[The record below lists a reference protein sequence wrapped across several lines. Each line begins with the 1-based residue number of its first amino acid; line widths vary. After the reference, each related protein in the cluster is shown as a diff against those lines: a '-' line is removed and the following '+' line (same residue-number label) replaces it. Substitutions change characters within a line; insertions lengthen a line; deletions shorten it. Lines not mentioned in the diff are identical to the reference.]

1 METIFDYNQ
10 IKQIIPHRQ
19 PFLLI
24 DKVVEYEEGQRCVA
38 IKQVSGN
45 EPFFQGHFPEYA
57 VMPGVLITEALAQ
70 TGAVAILNSEENKGK
85 IALFAGI
92 DKCRFK
98 RQVVPGDTLTLEVEI
113 TKIKGPIGKGNA
125 KATVDSQLACSCEL
139 TFAIQDVK

>member
-1 METIFDYNQ
+1 METIFDYNE
-10 IKQIIPHRQ
+10 IKEIIPHRQ

-24 DKVVEYEEGQRCVA
+24 DRVVEYEAGERCVA

-45 EPFFQGHFPEYA
+45 EPFFQGHFPDYA

-85 IALFAGI
+85 LALFAGI

-98 RQVVPGDTLTLEVEI
+98 KQVTPGDTLRLEVEI
-113 TKIKGPIGKGNA
+113 TKMRGPIGKGNA
-125 KATVDSQLACSCEL
+125 KATVDGQLACSCEL
-139 TFAIQDVK
+139 TFAIQAK

>member
-125 KATVDSQLACSCEL
+125 KATVDRQLACSCEL

>member
-125 KATVDSQLACSCEL
+125 KATVDGQLAVVVNL
-139 TFAIQDVK
+139 HLQFKM

>member
-70 TGAVAILNSEENKGK
+70 TGAIAILNSEENKK
-85 IALFAGI
+85 VKSLYLLVLIN
-92 DKCRFK
+92 
-98 RQVVPGDTLTLEVEI
+98 VVL
-113 TKIKGPIGKGNA
+113 N
-125 KATVDSQLACSCEL
+125 
-139 TFAIQDVK
+139 VK

>member
-45 EPFFQGHFPEYA
+45 EPLFQGHFPSYQ
-57 VMPGVLITEALAQ
+57 VMPGVLITEAF
-70 TGAVAILNSEENKGK
+70 LNRCGSY
-85 IALFAGI
+85 
-92 DKCRFK
+92 FK
-98 RQVVPGDTLTLEVEI
+98 
-113 TKIKGPIGKGNA
+113 
-125 KATVDSQLACSCEL
+125 
-139 TFAIQDVK
+139 

>member
-125 KATVDSQLACSCEL
+125 KEIGRASCRER
-139 TFAIQDVK
+139 V

>member
-125 KATVDSQLACSCEL
+125 KATVDGQLDRKS
-139 TFAIQDVK
+139 VV

>member
-1 METIFDYNQ
+1 MEDFNHGNNFDYNQ

-57 VMPGVLITEALAQ
+57 VMPGVLIT
-70 TGAVAILNSEENKGK
+70 
-85 IALFAGI
+85 
-92 DKCRFK
+92 K
-98 RQVVPGDTLTLEVEI
+98 R
-113 TKIKGPIGKGNA
+113 
-125 KATVDSQLACSCEL
+125 
-139 TFAIQDVK
+139 

>member
-10 IKQIIPHRQ
+10 IKNIIPHRQ

-57 VMPGVLITEALAQ
+57 VMPGVLITEALAH
-70 TGAVAILNSEENKGK
+70 TGAVAILNSEQNKGK
-85 IALFAGI
+85 IALFACI

-98 RQVVPGDTLTLEVEI
+98 RQVVPGDTL
-113 TKIKGPIGKGNA
+113 
-125 KATVDSQLACSCEL
+125 QL
-139 TFAIQDVK
+139 

>member
-10 IKQIIPHRQ
+10 IKEIIPHRQ

-24 DKVVEYEEGQRCVA
+24 DRVVEYEEGQRCVA

-57 VMPGVLITEALAQ
+57 VRPGVLITEALAQ
-70 TGAVAILNSEENKGK
+70 TGAVAMLNNEANKGK
-85 IALFAGI
+85 LALFAGI

-98 RQVVPGDTLTLEVEI
+98 KQVTPGDTLKLEVEI
-113 TKIKGPIGKGNA
+113 TKMKGPIGKGNA
-125 KATVDSQLACSCEL
+125 KATVDGQVACSCEL
-139 TFAIQDVK
+139 TFALQDSK

>member
-125 KATVDSQLACSCEL
+125 KATVDGQLACSYEL
-139 TFAIQDVK
+139 TLAIQDVK

>member
-45 EPFFQGHFPEYA
+45 EPFFKGIFPS
-57 VMPGVLITEALAQ
+57 M
-70 TGAVAILNSEENKGK
+70 
-85 IALFAGI
+85 
-92 DKCRFK
+92 R
-98 RQVVPGDTLTLEVEI
+98 
-113 TKIKGPIGKGNA
+113 
-125 KATVDSQLACSCEL
+125 
-139 TFAIQDVK
+139 

>member
-10 IKQIIPHRQ
+10 IKEIIPHRQ

-24 DKVVEYEEGQRCVA
+24 DRVVEYEVGTRCVA

-85 IALFAGI
+85 LAFFAGI
-92 DKCRFK
+92 DNCRFK
-98 RQVVPGDTLTLEVEI
+98 KQVTPGDTLKLEVEI
-113 TKIKGPIGKGNA
+113 TKMRGPIGKGNA
-125 KATVDSQLACSCEL
+125 KATVDGEVACSCEL
-139 TFAIQDVK
+139 TFAIQAK

>member
-1 METIFDYNQ
+1 METIFDYNE
-10 IKQIIPHRQ
+10 IKEIIPHRQ

-24 DKVVEYEEGQRCVA
+24 DRVVEYEAGERCVA

-45 EPFFQGHFPEYA
+45 EPFFQGHFPDYA

-85 IALFAGI
+85 LALFAGI

-98 RQVVPGDTLTLEVEI
+98 KQVTPGDTLKLEVEI
-113 TKIKGPIGKGNA
+113 TKMRGPIGKGNA
-125 KATVDSQLACSCEL
+125 KATVDGQLACSCEL
-139 TFAIQDVK
+139 TFAIQAK

>member
-125 KATVDSQLACSCEL
+125 KATVDEIGRAH
-139 TFAIQDVK
+139 V

>member
-24 DKVVEYEEGQRCVA
+24 DRVVEYEEGKRCVGL
-38 IKQVSGN
+38 KQVSGN
-45 EPFFQGHFPEYA
+45 EPFFQGHFPDYA

-70 TGAVAILNSEENKGK
+70 TGAVAMLNS
-85 IALFAGI
+85 ALFAGI

-98 RQVVPGDTLTLEVEI
+98 KQVTPGDTLMLEVEI
-113 TKIKGPIGKGNA
+113 TKIKGPIGKGTA
-125 KATVDSQLACSCEL
+125 KATVDGQLACSCEL
-139 TFAIQDVK
+139 TFAIQDA

>member
-125 KATVDSQLACSCEL
+125 KATVDCQLACSCEL